1 MNKSSSTY
9 ILGFI
14 IVVSLVFGTGVAV
27 VHYSTQQMLERN
39 EQLHINR
46 LVAQAFMLKVSQESP
61 EAYAQAVSQAVEIDT
76 IGDAT
81 NPMTLYRGRGGEGLL
96 GFSFSGTGFWDR
108 ISGILVL
115 SADLSTIRTIR
126 FFVQSET
133 PGLGARI
140 EEAWFLK
147 QFEGVR
153 IDWEDGAGEYVVISP
168 VAEKKPE
175 NEIDAITGASQTSM
189 ALMRTLNADLKRF
202 KKLYQSSAHPS
213 PVSQRNDDNG

>member
-27 VHYSTQQMLERN
+27 VHYATQQMLERN

-46 LVAQAFMLKVSQESP
+46 LVAQAFTLKVSQETP
-61 EAYAQAVSQAVEIDT
+61 EAYGQAVAQAIEIDT
-76 IGDAT
+76 IGDAQ
-81 NPMTLYRGRGGEGLL
+81 NPMTLYRSRTEDGLI
-96 GFSFSGTGFWDR
+96 GFSFAGTGFWDR

-115 SADLSTIRTIR
+115 SADLSTIQNIR
-126 FFVQSET
+126 FFEQSET

-140 EEAWFLK
+140 EEAWFVN
-147 QFEGVR
+147 QFQGVR

-168 VAEKKPE
+168 VAEKKPQ

-202 KKLYQSSAHPS
+202 KTLFQSSANPS